1 MTLAE
6 EYEKQNQWRNWPSY
20 LNQIPI
26 KETEIVLDMGC
37 GAGYVTRLLAERSFQ
52 AIGVDNNQELRRIAK
67 DNNYLSNA
75 SFINSDLSEI
85 NLTAIPVADGI
96 WSSFTA
102 AYFPDFQP
110 VLSTWLQYL
119 KPGGWIALIDI
130 NHLFGHHPLSNRT
143 ETLIKAHCKKL
154 REQLTYDFE
163 MGSKLN
169 HYLAANGLTIIFEQ
183 NINNTELVFNGPAGN
198 LVLTFW
204 KGRFDRMTGFQNALG
219 KSRFRQV
226 KNEFIECI
234 RDSAHRCDAIV
245 KFIIA
250 KKDKTI

>member
-6 EYEKQNQWRNWPSY
+6 EYEQQNQWRNWPSY
-20 LNQIPI
+20 LSELPI

-37 GAGYVTRLLAERSFQ
+37 GTGHVTRLLAERCFHV
-52 AIGVDNNQELRRIAK
+52 IGVDNNQELLRIAE

-85 NLTAIPVADGI
+85 NLAEIPVADGI

-110 VLSTWLQYL
+110 LLSTWLEYL

-130 NHLFGHHPLSNRT
+130 NDLLGHHPLSNRT
-143 ETLIKAHCKKL
+143 ETLFKAHYKKL
-154 REQLTYDFE
+154 REQHTYDFE

-169 HYLAANGLTIIFEQ
+169 HYSEANGLTIIFEQ
-183 NINNTELVFNGPAGN
+183 NINDAELAFNGPADN
-198 LVLTFW
+198 LVLTSW
-204 KGRFDRMTGFQNALG
+204 QCRFDRMTGFQNALG
-219 KSRFRQV
+219 NSRFRRV
-226 KNEFIECI
+226 KNEFIDCI
-234 RDSAHRCDAIV
+234 RDSSHKCDAIV
-245 KFIIA
+245 KYVIA
-250 KKDKTI
+250 KKG